1 MKAKILLPLVLG
13 LPVSA
18 LADDLFISEYIEGSS
33 NNKAIEIY
41 NPTDTAIDL
50 TGYRLEI
57 YSNGGTSAGTTIALS
72 GMLAS
77 GDVYVVADN
86 DADSAILAVTDQ
98 TSTSSFYNGDD
109 ALLLVNGTAV
119 VDSFGQLGVDPGSYW
134 ESNGVRTQNRTLVR
148 KASVTAGDIV
158 PDDAFDV
165 SLQWEQ
171 YSEDY
176 FANLGAHNS
185 DGDTGGGDDDEDLT
199 DVCTNCPDLDKVAD
213 AATFDPVSY
222 YAPVQ
227 TEIDANR

>member
-86 DADSAILAVTDQ
+86 DADSAILAVT
-98 TSTSSFYNGDD
+98 
-109 ALLLVNGTAV
+109 
-119 VDSFGQLGVDPGSYW
+119 
-134 ESNGVRTQNRTLVR
+134 
-148 KASVTAGDIV
+148 
-158 PDDAFDV
+158 
-165 SLQWEQ
+165 
-171 YSEDY
+171 
-176 FANLGAHNS
+176 
-185 DGDTGGGDDDEDLT
+185 
-199 DVCTNCPDLDKVAD
+199 
-213 AATFDPVSY
+213 
-222 YAPVQ
+222 
-227 TEIDANR
+227 